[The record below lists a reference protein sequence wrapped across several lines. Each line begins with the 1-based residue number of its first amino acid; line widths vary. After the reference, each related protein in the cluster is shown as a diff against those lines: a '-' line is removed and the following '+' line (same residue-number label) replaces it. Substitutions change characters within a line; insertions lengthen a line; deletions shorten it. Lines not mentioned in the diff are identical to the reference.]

1 MAPKSLL
8 VVAALLA
15 VVVSA
20 CQLPRGATALEASPS
35 TNTNTSLIVSG
46 TVPCATGNSI
56 DPATVPAFPNALVQL
71 VCGGKVVGSATADSA
86 GAFVFSQSSASRD
99 LVAAAMHNLCRVV
112 VVTPLG
118 ACDRSLAAAAGT
130 LSAPLKLVGITTGS
144 GSGSD
149 LGGLG
154 GLIGGIVGLIGAIV
168 GGILNLS
175 TMPFSFV

>member
-1 MAPKSLL
+1 MHIWIGGPYTFL
-8 VVAALLA
+8 VGPDA
-15 VVVSA
+15 
-20 CQLPRGATALEASPS
+20 
-35 TNTNTSLIVSG
+35 I
-46 TVPCATGNSI
+46 
-56 DPATVPAFPNALVQL
+56 VQL
-71 VCGGKVVGSATADSA
+71 VCGGKVVDSATADSA

-144 GSGSD
+144 GSD

-168 GGILNLS
+168 GGILNLG

>member
-1 MAPKSLL
+1 M
-8 VVAALLA
+8 
-15 VVVSA
+15 
-20 CQLPRGATALEASPS
+20 
-35 TNTNTSLIVSG
+35 
-46 TVPCATGNSI
+46 
-56 DPATVPAFPNALVQL
+56 QL